1 MSIPGI
7 EVSSMAE
14 NKEEKILLSEENS
27 ENQSS
32 KTESLS
38 KETVADSS
46 SSKKEESE
54 KEDME
59 VDSKVVEKN
68 SNDSDKKDPDSS
80 EKPQVPT
87 TPPPPPPTETET
99 TPPPPPPEDSPSVET
114 EVDNAPD
121 TPATIPATPVAADM
135 VDLSEMETDMNTA
148 SKSNDTDETSQ
159 TGAEEVG
166 ASQTNADNLDE
177 DKSKGE
183 SKDTKVESSE
193 SKTSQL
199 VEDPSKI
206 TEKESE
212 VESVKDPQCYCKQE
226 RKLGTVEFQCS
237 SCYNWFHIDCV
248 KIPLRKCVPFMSN
261 YLFYCNAK
269 KCSSNGESFTKKPAS
284 FSQMCYTAVANLTFQ
299 NQSHPDMK
307 FMFSKKD
314 IIPFIDKNWECLTT
328 MPRRIK
334 PTWHT
339 TIVKTMTKDAD
350 IFMCSEEIPGDPHFG
365 LVNSD
370 LEKISPNYD
379 LIKSIIMNK
388 GADPKGSSGL
398 SDGPTSKGRGNKR
411 KAPLDGTQQTGTKQ
425 KKSDLN
431 SAMKLAPHGYPL
443 EHPFNKDGYRYI
455 LAEQDPHAPNRQA
468 FDESSDWAGKPI
480 PGYLYRTSLGN
491 DVLFAL
497 HDRAPQL
504 KISDDC
510 LTVTGDKGYSM
521 VRATHGVRC
530 GSWYFEAK
538 IDDMPPD
545 TATRIGWAQ
554 PLGNVQAPC
563 GYDKFSYSWRS
574 KKGTSFHQS
583 RGKHF
588 SSGYSDG
595 DVLGFYIYLPQ
606 PNDPGKLLPPTYKDK
621 PLVKFKSHL
630 YYEEKDYVS
639 EAEKNLQISTGSK
652 LIIYKNGENQGVMF
666 TDIFEGVYHP
676 SISLYKN
683 ATVTVNFGPNF
694 KFPPKDCGPY
704 TPMSRAASE
713 AMVEYSL
720 ADIIYHIENEG
731 NTPDF

>member
-1 MSIPGI
+1 M
-7 EVSSMAE
+7 EVESKSLD
-14 NKEEKILLSEENS
+14 KSS
-27 ENQSS
+27 ENNN
-32 KTESLS
+32 
-38 KETVADSS
+38 
-46 SSKKEESE
+46 SKKDTEPSE
-54 KEDME
+54 L
-59 VDSKVVEKN
+59 
-68 SNDSDKKDPDSS
+68 
-80 EKPQVPT
+80 PQLPT
-87 TPPPPPPTETET
+87 TPPPPPPNETE
-99 TPPPPPPEDSPSVET
+99 TPPPPPPDDSPSMET

-148 SKSNDTDETSQ
+148 SKSNDTDETTSQ
-159 TGAEEVG
+159 TGAEDVES
-166 ASQTNADNLDE
+166 SQTNADSFDE
-177 DKSKGE
+177 ENTDYTAGKAAQFGE
-183 SKDTKVESSE
+183 RGTSDQTKDDSKDTKMESSE
-193 SKTSQL
+193 SKSSEFD
-199 VEDPSKI
+199 VDPDKKSV
-206 TEKESE
+206 KESDAE
-212 VESVKDPQCYCKQE
+212 PVKNPQCYCKQG

-237 SCYNWFHIDCV
+237 SCYKWFHIDCI
-248 KIPLRKCVPFMSN
+248 KIPLGKCVPFMSN
-261 YLFYCNAK
+261 YLFYCKSK
-269 KCSSNGESFTKKPAS
+269 KCSPNSESFTKKHAS

-299 NQSHPDMK
+299 NQSHPDQK

-314 IIPFIDKNWECLTT
+314 IIPYIDKNWESLTT

-398 SDGPTSKGRGNKR
+398 SEGPTSKGRGNKR

-425 KKSDLN
+425 KKSELN

-521 VRATHGVRC
+521 VRATHGIRC
-530 GSWYFEAK
+530 GSWYYEAK
-538 IDDMPPD
+538 IDDMPLD

-588 SSGYSDG
+588 SFGYGEG

-606 PNDPGKLLPPTYKDK
+606 PDDPGKLLPPTYKDK

-639 EAEKNLQISTGSK
+639 EAEKNLQISPRSK
-652 LIIYKNGENQGVMF
+652 LITYKNGENQGVMF

-676 SISLYKN
+676 SVSLYKN
-683 ATVTVNFGPNF
+683 ATVSVNFGPNF
-694 KFPPKDCGPY
+694 KYPPKDCGPY
-704 TPMSRAASE
+704 TPMSRAAGE

-731 NTPDF
+731 NTPEF